1 MKLVMKALPTAAA
14 LVLMAPAGI
23 ALAKGVAGAT
33 ISGPGAGGGITLDG
47 DDAQRLM
54 TQTGVFAADPVTDA
68 DRPPGDEAALG
79 PRYVVTYEFQFPVAR
94 GTEKSVSIVQ
104 HLYPYATG
112 GPLTFTPR
120 QDTPMQPLGPTWDRG
135 TNVMLQNL
143 VQYGL
148 PEEAPESPSAEAGDG
163 SMVPWFV
170 LGAIAALLAVAAVSA
185 RFLRL
190 HPSPTQ

>member
-1 MKLVMKALPTAAA
+1 VKLVRKALPAAVA
-14 LVLMAPAGI
+14 LVLLAPGGT

-33 ISGPGAGGGITLDG
+33 ITGPGAGGGITLDG

-54 TQTGVFAADPVTDA
+54 TQTGIFAADPITEA
-68 DRPPGDEAALG
+68 DRPPSDEAALG
-79 PRYVVTYEFQFPVAR
+79 PRYVITYEFRFPVTG
-94 GTEKSVSIVQ
+94 GTEESVSIVQ

-120 QDTPMQPLGPTWDRG
+120 QDTPMEPLGPTWDRG
-135 TNVMLQNL
+135 TDVMLQNL
-143 VQYGL
+143 VHYGL
-148 PEEAPESPSAEAGDG
+148 PEEAPESLSAEAGSG

-190 HPSPTQ
+190 HLSPTQ